1 MHEKTETTTETTST
15 NSNLSR
21 RRFMGAAAA
30 AAAFTYVPKRVLGQ
44 PAVPSANNKLNIAAI
59 GVGGMGAGNIR
70 KCAGENIVA
79 LCDVDFDRGGDTLKT
94 YPKARRFKD
103 FRVMLD
109 TMEKEIDAVII
120 ATPDH
125 THAVATMDAMRRGK
139 HVYTQKPLTHSI
151 WEARQLTEA
160 ARKYKVA
167 TQMGNQGHSSEGARL
182 TVEWIRAGV
191 IGEVREVHCWSD
203 RPLRGTRFQGKL
215 YWPQGLSERPQDGPP
230 VPGTLDWDLWLG
242 PAPYR
247 DYHPAYVPF
256 DWRGWWDFGTGALGD
271 MGCHIIDHPY
281 WALKLGHPE
290 SVEASST
297 HVHSETAPLASRITY
312 KFPAR
317 EGLPPVTMVWYDGG
331 ICPPRPDEL
340 EPEAKWQVDGV
351 LYVGDRGKIMH
362 ASHGGPPSLIPVSRM
377 RGFQRPDKTLPRVKG
392 SHEQNWIDA
401 CKGGE
406 PACSN
411 FDYAGPMTEVVLLGN
426 LAVRSKGRLMWDGPN
441 MRVTNNDD
449 ANQYVQRE
457 YRQGWTL

>member
-1 MHEKTETTTETTST
+1 MHNKTVTRTRPTPTHA
-15 NSNLSR
+15 NLSR
-21 RRFMGAAAA
+21 RRFMGTAAA

-44 PAVPSANNKLNIAAI
+44 PGVPSANNKLNIAAI

-79 LCDVDFDRGGDTLKT
+79 LCDVDFKRGGDTLKT

-109 TMEKEIDAVII
+109 KMEKEIDAVII

-191 IGEVREVHCWSD
+191 IGQVREVHCWSD
-203 RPLRGTRFQGKL
+203 RPLRGTRFQDRL
-215 YWPQGLSERPQDGPP
+215 YWHQGLSKRPQGNPP

-297 HVHSETAPLASRITY
+297 HIHSETAPLASHITY

-441 MRVTNNDD
+441 MRVTNNDA
-449 ANQYVQRE
+449 ANQYVRRA
-457 YRQGWTL
+457 YRQGWML